1 MKTILAVGALALA
14 GLGGCASSADLRAE
28 ASGRSARTRRTSEVG
43 CIRSE
48 SPRDGLGMNKVQRRN
63 AAVDG
68 SLRG

>member
-1 MKTILAVGALALA
+1 MKTILAAGALALA
-14 GLGGCASSADLRAE
+14 GLGGCASADLRAE
-28 ASGRSARTRRTSEVG
+28 ASGECVRIGRTSEVG